1 MENVDFIYEDMLKR
15 LNSRISKQQKIK
27 IVDAAKKYAIFH
39 EKYEDIALLTEIE
52 NGLNGNKKNRI

>member
-1 MENVDFIYEDMLKR
+1 MEKVDFIYNDMMQR

-27 IVDAAKKYAIFH
+27 ILDAARKYAIFH
-39 EKYEDIALLTEIE
+39 EKYEDIALLMEIE